1 MLGLPFHS
9 ESVIDGDTG
18 SLQKRYLEYM
28 DGARLYLEN
37 ENDKDNTLQQ
47 IKTHF
52 CHFVRKLIGS
62 FSCNYPA
69 NFLCFLTI
77 DSEIVRN
84 V

>member
-1 MLGLPFHS
+1 MLGFPICS

-18 SLQKRYLEYM
+18 ALQKRYLEYM

-62 FSCNYPA
+62 FSCNYLTKFVY
-69 NFLCFLTI
+69 NFGSCYF
-77 DSEIVRN
+77 D
-84 V
+84 